1 MSGAPG
7 RADAMRRP
15 TTLALV
21 TTAVLLVLIV
31 PAAAQAQSVPTT
43 ASAAGSPTSHGL
55 SAVFTMTDNATANS
69 VLAYRIG
76 AGGAL
81 VAYGSFPTHG
91 AGFGSSLA
99 DQGALALTSDHQWLL
114 VVDAGSNQ
122 VSVFHVNAAGLSL
135 PLLSY
140 SDRIGSGGILPVSIA
155 IHGSLVYVLNAGNT
169 TVAGNIAGFT
179 LSGTGRLAPL
189 AGSDRWLSTANS
201 TGPAQISFNPAGT
214 VLVVSEKATSL
225 LDTYTVATSGYASGP
240 VSTPSNGSTPYGFAF
255 SPNGHL
261 VVSDAGPGALSSYA
275 ISITGALTVISGTSL
290 DNQSAPCWVAFAEG
304 GRYAYTTNAHSNSV
318 STYQVAQNGSLLLQA
333 SIGATT
339 GVSPTDLAVTSG
351 SHYLLTYDAGA
362 GEIDEYSLGAS
373 GSLTEIT
380 SVYGLPSTAE
390 GLVAF

>member
-1 MSGAPG
+1 
-7 RADAMRRP
+7 MRRP

-31 PAAAQAQSVPTT
+31 PAAAQAQSVSTT
-43 ASAAGSPTSHGL
+43 VSATGSSASPGV
-55 SAVFTMTDNATANS
+55 SAVFTMTNNATANS

-81 VAYGSFPTHG
+81 VPYGSFSTHG
-91 AGFGSSLA
+91 TGLATSLA

-140 SDRIGSGGILPVSIA
+140 TDRISSGGLVPVSIA
-155 IHGSLVYVLNAGNT
+155 IHGSLAYVLNAGNST
-169 TVAGNIAGFT
+169 TAGNIAGFT
-179 LSGTGRLAPL
+179 LSSTGRLAPL
-189 AGSDRWLSTANS
+189 PGSDRWLSNASS
-201 TGPAQISFNPAGT
+201 TGPAQISFNPTGNI
-214 VLVVSEKATSL
+214 LVVTEKATSL
-225 LDTYTVATSGYASGP
+225 IDTYTVASSGYASGP
-240 VSTPSNGSTPYGFAF
+240 TSTASNGTTPYGFAF

-261 VVSDAGPGALSSYA
+261 VVSDAAPGALSSYSVSA
-275 ISITGALTVISGTSL
+275 SGALTVVSGTSL
-290 DNQSAPCWVAFAEG
+290 DNQTAPCWVAFAEG
-304 GRYAYTTNAHSNSV
+304 GRYAYTTNAHSNSI
-318 STYQVAQNGSLLLQA
+318 STYQVAQNGSLVLQA

-339 GVSPTDLAVTSG
+339 GSSPTDLAVTAG

-362 GEIDEYSLGAS
+362 GEIDEYALGAS
-373 GSLTEIT
+373 GSLTETT
-380 SVYGLPSTAE
+380 SVYGLASTSE